1 MASREFLLQML
12 ISLDGTF
19 IYCITFPR
27 SDKWHLVPPEV
38 RKTLGL
44 KQELDGEFWMN
55 FSDFCQFF
63 SRVYICTLGP
73 DFDRD
78 GIVDNSKICL
88 ILLLLVTILELIFI
102 LQIKC

>member
-1 MASREFLLQML
+1 ML

-55 FSDFCQFF
+55 FNDFCQFF

-102 LQIKC
+102 L